1 LTQTPNPQ
9 EQPILV
15 VGGGFAG
22 LSALQAFSR
31 VHPRPPL
38 VLIEPRSKF
47 LFVPLLYEL
56 LSGELQ
62 GWEVA
67 PDYGQLLQARGVS
80 HVQDSVRS
88 INLEDHVVTTNGG
101 QRMPYSQLVLATG
114 AVPEDFGIPG
124 VREHALRF
132 HSLEDI
138 PPLQARL
145 RELRHRPSGT
155 STLVIVGAGA
165 TGVELACKLVDLLDG
180 AARVHLVEQGEQIL
194 SRSRAFNRE
203 QAERALKQRGV
214 TVHLKTRVLNV
225 SANAVQWSGVE
236 GEVEQAHDGL
246 IWTAGSRPNIP
257 ELTPSIAPHHKRL
270 PVDETLRLIGQPDVL
285 VLGDIASQPTIDE
298 GQTLWPLSAQVAIQ
312 QGQAA
317 ARSLQSHRQGN
328 RSDPFVFKD
337 LGEMLSLGIGDATL
351 TGMGVTLAG
360 PLAFQMRRLA
370 YLTRMPGLSL
380 GLRSAGAW
388 LFSS

>member
-1 LTQTPNPQ
+1 M
-9 EQPILV
+9 

-22 LSALQAFSR
+22 LSTLQAFSR

-38 VLIEPRSKF
+38 VLIEPRSRF
-47 LFVPLLYEL
+47 VFVPLLYEL

-67 PDYGQLLQARGVS
+67 PDYGQLLQGRGIS
-80 HVQDSVRS
+80 HIQDSVCS
-88 INLEDHVVTTNGG
+88 VNLEDHVVTTAGG
-101 QRMPYSQLVLATG
+101 HQLPYSQLVLATG
-114 AVPEDFGIPG
+114 AVPDDFGIPG

-132 HSLEDI
+132 HALDDL
-138 PPLQARL
+138 PPLHARL
-145 RELRHRPSGT
+145 RDLRNRPSGT
-155 STLVIVGAGA
+155 STLVIVGAGP
-165 TGVELACKLVDLLDG
+165 TGVELACKLVDLLEG

-194 SRSRAFNRE
+194 ARSRAFNRE
-203 QAERALKQRGV
+203 QAERALQKRDI

-225 SANAVQWSGVE
+225 VPNAVRWSGVD
-236 GEVEQAHDGL
+236 GEMEQPHDGL

-257 ELTPSIAPHHKRL
+257 DLLPSVAPHHKRL
-270 PVDETLRLIGQPDVL
+270 PVDGSLRLLGQPDVL
-285 VLGDIASQPTIDE
+285 VLGDIASQHSIDE
-298 GQTLWPLSAQVAIQ
+298 GQSPWPLSAQVAIQ

-317 ARSLQSHRQGN
+317 ARSLQARRDGN
-328 RSDPFVFKD
+328 TPDPFVFQD

-360 PLAFQMRRLA
+360 PLAFNLRRLA

>member
-1 LTQTPNPQ
+1 
-9 EQPILV
+9 
-15 VGGGFAG
+15 
-22 LSALQAFSR
+22 
-31 VHPRPPL
+31 
-38 VLIEPRSKF
+38 
-47 LFVPLLYEL
+47 
-56 LSGELQ
+56 
-62 GWEVA
+62 
-67 PDYGQLLQARGVS
+67 
-80 HVQDSVRS
+80 
-88 INLEDHVVTTNGG
+88 
-101 QRMPYSQLVLATG
+101 M
-114 AVPEDFGIPG
+114 
-124 VREHALRF
+124 
-132 HSLEDI
+132 
-138 PPLQARL
+138 
-145 RELRHRPSGT
+145 
-155 STLVIVGAGA
+155 IVGAGA

-214 TVHLKTRVLNV
+214 TVHLKTRVLKV

-298 GQTLWPLSAQVAIQ
+298 GQAPWPLSAQVAIQ

-328 RSDPFVFKD
+328 RSNPFVFKD

>member
-1 LTQTPNPQ
+1 M
-9 EQPILV
+9 

-22 LSALQAFSR
+22 LSTLLAFSR

-38 VLIEPRSKF
+38 VLIEPRSAF
-47 LFVPLLYEL
+47 VFVPLLYEL

-67 PDYGQLLQARGVS
+67 PDYGQLLQGRGIS
-80 HVQDSVRS
+80 HVQDTVSSVD
-88 INLEDHVVTTNGG
+88 LEDRVVTTAGG
-101 QRMPYSQLVLATG
+101 HQFPYSQLVLATG
-114 AVPEDFGIPG
+114 AVPDDFGIPG
-124 VREHALRF
+124 VRDHALRF
-132 HSLEDI
+132 HALDDL
-138 PPLQARL
+138 PPLHARL
-145 RELRHRPSGT
+145 KDLRHRPSGT

-180 AARVHLVEQGEQIL
+180 TTRVHLVERGEQIL
-194 SRSRAFNRE
+194 ARSRAFNRE
-203 QAERALKQRGV
+203 QAERALNKRDI
-214 TVHLKTRVLNV
+214 TVHLQARVLNV
-225 SANAVQWSGVE
+225 AADSVRWSGVD
-236 GEVEQAHDGL
+236 GELELPHDGL
-246 IWTAGSRPNIP
+246 IWTAGNRPNIP
-257 ELTPSIAPHHKRL
+257 ELTPCVALHQKRL
-270 PVDETLRLIGQPDVL
+270 PVDGALRLLDHPDVV
-285 VLGDIASQPTIDE
+285 VLGDIASQHCLDE
-298 GQTLWPLSAQVAIQ
+298 GQSPWPLSAQVAMQ

-317 ARSLQSHRQGN
+317 AHSLQAHRDG
-328 RSDPFVFKD
+328 SPADPFVFQD

-360 PLAFQMRRLA
+360 PLAFKMRRLA